1 MIPDWE
7 DPNNELLYAEL
18 CWERYGPPPVA
29 ELRRPLLEHLGAG
42 GPDTPEAV
50 AGRRR
55 VAELALRGGRGRRPA

>member
-29 ELRRPLLEHLGAG
+29 GYRRPLREHVDCG
-42 GPDTPEAV
+42 GPDTPA
-50 AGRRR
+50 AFARRRR
-55 VAELALRGGRGRRPA
+55 VAAEALGNRRQP